1 MKIGNIIDIIVVL
14 VFVISAVTGLKK
26 GLMRMF
32 LGIMSFVIAGIAVM
46 MLSAPVTDYM
56 MQTEIPNMVHSHV
69 EPVISSVFD
78 HEKGTVTAEDA
89 LKNAGIPK
97 FAISYIS
104 QNTDVQKLETT
115 FVETLSSSAT
125 SGIVKIFSTLLIFVG
140 IHILLTIIIWS
151 CDKLFSHTLLGSF
164 NRMLGATIGVAN
176 AMIVVYMLC
185 GAVMLLSPI
194 LDMST
199 VTDIIEQT
207 FITKCFYN
215 NNILMNIF
223 C

>member
-1 MKIGNIIDIIVVL
+1 MKIGNIIDIIVVI
-14 VFVISAVTGLKK
+14 VFVVSAVTGLKK

-32 LGIMSFVIAGIAVM
+32 LGIMSFVVAGIAVM
-46 MLSAPVTDYM
+46 TLSAPVNNYIL
-56 MQTEIPNMVHSHV
+56 QTSVPDMIHSRI

-78 HEKGTVTAEDA
+78 NTAGTLSAEDA
-89 LKNAGIPK
+89 LKDAGIPK
-97 FAISYIS
+97 FAVSYIK

-115 FVETLSSSAT
+115 FVETLSDSAT

-140 IHILLTIIIWS
+140 VHILLTVIIKC
-151 CDKLFSHTLLGSF
+151 CDKLFAHTLLGSF

-185 GAVMLLSPI
+185 GAVMLLAPI
-194 LDMST
+194 INMST